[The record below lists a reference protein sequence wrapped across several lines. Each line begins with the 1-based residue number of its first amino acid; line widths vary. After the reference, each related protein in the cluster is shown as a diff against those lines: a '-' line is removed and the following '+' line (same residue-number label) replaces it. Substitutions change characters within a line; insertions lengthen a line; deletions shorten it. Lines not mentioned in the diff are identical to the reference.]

1 MTTGPDDVRRGLRPA
16 FAFHDSWTVGAPV
29 ETVGQVLL
37 DLEHYPDWWP
47 QVVAVAKV
55 DDETARVLCRS
66 SLPFTL
72 DLVLG
77 VVHRGPRLLETTIA
91 GDLEGRVRWR
101 LAPEGGRT
109 RVTLEQQ
116 VVVAR
121 PLLAL
126 ASYAARP
133 VLRWNHARMVRG
145 CRRGLERRLG
155 PDRPRTS

>member
-1 MTTGPDDVRRGLRPA
+1 MTPA
-16 FAFHDSWTVGAPV
+16 FAFHDSWTVVATPGRV
-29 ETVGQVLL
+29 HDVLA

-47 QVVAVAKV
+47 QVVAVAKI
-55 DDETARVLCRS
+55 DDDTARVLCRS

-77 VVHRGPRLLETTIA
+77 VVHREPLLLETTIA
-91 GDLEGRVRWR
+91 GDLEGEVRWR
-101 LAPEGGRT
+101 LRPEGRGT
-109 RVTLEQQ
+109 RVTLDQQ

-121 PLLAL
+121 PLLVL

-133 VLRWNHARMVRG
+133 ALTWNHARMVAG

-155 PDRPRTS
+155 SS